1 MRHLPCSLLRWYETG
16 VVEREPGLPLSL
28 LGDLLWLLLVG
39 GRDRLGEAEIIPSE
53 MVLCWERWLEG
64 RVL

>member
-1 MRHLPCSLLRWYETG
+1 M
-16 VVEREPGLPLSL
+16 VEREPGLPLSL